1 MLLQLHSGSNCNQE
15 FYHHLTSI
23 FFDKKMT
30 GLLKRNFD
38 IQKKRSFR
46 IDEKSLMF
54 SSFISLLQQNLRC
67 PPCDNHLVVVPILNV
82 SSLKIFWYFTKRTI
96 KSFKRDI
103 KPEVG
108 IKRFYLILQGSKKCL
123 LWFQTQRGLSLLF

>member
-1 MLLQLHSGSNCNQE
+1 M
-15 FYHHLTSI
+15 I
-23 FFDKKMT
+23 

-38 IQKKRSFR
+38 IQKKRSFQ

-54 SSFISLLQQNLRC
+54 SSFISLLQQNSRC

-96 KSFKRDI
+96 KSFKSDI
-103 KPEVG
+103 K
-108 IKRFYLILQGSKKCL
+108 IFLSNITRFKKVSLGSLVSWLQ
-123 LWFQTQRGLSLLF
+123 

>member
-1 MLLQLHSGSNCNQE
+1 
-15 FYHHLTSI
+15 
-23 FFDKKMT
+23 MT

-38 IQKKRSFR
+38 IQKKRSFQ

-96 KSFKRDI
+96 KSFKSDI
-103 KPEVG
+103 K
-108 IKRFYLILQGSKKCL
+108 IFLSNITRFKKVSLGSLVSWLQK
-123 LWFQTQRGLSLLF
+123 FRLLFQKKTDKVNLFILRACSCKI